1 MCLWKS
7 GENFVEWLLSHLYA
21 ASRKQTQSSGLATKA
36 LCVEPSRQPGFLI
49 LRNQMWTRIRILSN
63 SVLLGS
69 GGTYETID
77 LESLPLSAL
86 FQKAIGGKPVSCRE
100 SPGEPRKRL

>member
-1 MCLWKS
+1 M
-7 GENFVEWLLSHLYA
+7 EWLLSHLHV
-21 ASRKQTQSSGLATKA
+21 ASREQTQSSGLATRV
-36 LCVEPSRQPGFLI
+36 LCAEPSRQPGFLI

-77 LESLPLSAL
+77 LGESSFICSIPESYQWEASESAVV
-86 FQKAIGGKPVSCRE
+86 KAQE
-100 SPGEPRKRL
+100 NQ